1 MCCARVA
8 GMLSGALLQAY
19 CPDAHAC
26 DRVTGMATGE
36 LGPCD
41 GRKLWGI
48 IGALTCTSPLLILLL
63 QARLHPSPLSKFDG
77 VSKQRGAG
85 SGECEV
91 AHVSCLL
98 LTGKEWL

>member
-1 MCCARVA
+1 
-8 GMLSGALLQAY
+8 MLSGALLQAY

-26 DRVTGMATGE
+26 DRMTGEAAGE

-63 QARLHPSPLSKFDG
+63 QARSHPPSLPRLPMGWS
-77 VSKQRGAG
+77 Q
-85 SGECEV
+85 
-91 AHVSCLL
+91 HLL
-98 LTGKEWL
+98 AMQPVC

>member
-1 MCCARVA
+1 MRTRA

-26 DRVTGMATGE
+26 DRETGLATGE

-48 IGALTCTSPLLILLL
+48 IGALTCTSPLLILLT
-63 QARLHPSPLSKFDG
+63 QARSDLSYITACCLT
-77 VSKQRGAG
+77 SLCHHAG
-85 SGECEV
+85 IQVLREHG
-91 AHVSCLL
+91 
-98 LTGKEWL
+98 